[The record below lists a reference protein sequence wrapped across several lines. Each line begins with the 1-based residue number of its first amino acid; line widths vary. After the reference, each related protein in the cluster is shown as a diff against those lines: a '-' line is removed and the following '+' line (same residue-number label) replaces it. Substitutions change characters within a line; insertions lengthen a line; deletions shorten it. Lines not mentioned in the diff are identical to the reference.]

1 MSGFVASPRVSRLL
15 TAVAALAC
23 GANFAH
29 AAEPVERV
37 SVVPLSEVQ
46 ITATRVSEA
55 IDSVP
60 VSLTVIH
67 GEDLR
72 RLGASDLR
80 TALATVAG
88 VDASPGGD
96 TGPAGSVPSLR
107 GLHEF
112 DAFLLVVDGVPWGG
126 AFNPAVPTLDLN
138 DVERIEIMKGAAP
151 VMFGATSFVGVIHVI
166 RYPAG
171 DSANELSVAG
181 GSRSSSAGSLSTA
194 LPRIG
199 SSRHSLLLD

>member
-1 MSGFVASPRVSRLL
+1 MSGVVASPRVSRLL
-15 TAVAALAC
+15 TVVAWLGC
-23 GANFAH
+23 GAGFAH
-29 AAEPVERV
+29 AAEQAGGV
-37 SVVPLSEVQ
+37 SAVPLPEVQ
-46 ITATRVSEA
+46 ITATRLSEA
-55 IDSVP
+55 VDYVP
-60 VSLTVIH
+60 ASLTVIH

-72 RLGASDLR
+72 RLGAADLR

-88 VDASPGGD
+88 VDSPPGGD
-96 TGPAGSVPSLR
+96 AGPAGSVPSLW

-112 DAFLLVVDGVPWGG
+112 DALLLVVDGVPWGG

-171 DSANELSVAG
+171 ESANELSVAG
-181 GSRSSSAGSLSTA
+181 GSRSSSAGSQRILSP
-194 LPRIG
+194 LPA
-199 SSRHSLLLD
+199 SRW